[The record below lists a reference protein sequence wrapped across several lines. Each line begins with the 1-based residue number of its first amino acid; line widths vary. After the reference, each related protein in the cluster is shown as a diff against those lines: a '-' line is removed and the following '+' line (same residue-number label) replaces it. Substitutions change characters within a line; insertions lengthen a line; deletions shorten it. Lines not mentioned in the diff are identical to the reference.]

1 MGREAA
7 EPKLPRSWRDVSD
20 MESMAMSKVT
30 GSEHESKRSGGVPRT
45 RLSASWTGV
54 VIAAGLLILLILFIA
69 QNTQRSSVNL
79 LWFHGT
85 APTAVVLLIAAA
97 AGALIV
103 IIVAVAHIVQLRRA
117 APHAES

>member
-1 MGREAA
+1 MNWAVG
-7 EPKLPRSWRDVSD
+7 PKAPWSWRDMSD
-20 MESMAMSKVT
+20 LESVAMSNVT
-30 GSEHESKRSGGVPRT
+30 EKEHEPEKSGGVLRT

-69 QNTQRSSVNL
+69 QNTQRSSVNF

-103 IIVAVAHIVQLRRA
+103 IIVAVARIVQLRRA
-117 APHAES
+117 APHSET